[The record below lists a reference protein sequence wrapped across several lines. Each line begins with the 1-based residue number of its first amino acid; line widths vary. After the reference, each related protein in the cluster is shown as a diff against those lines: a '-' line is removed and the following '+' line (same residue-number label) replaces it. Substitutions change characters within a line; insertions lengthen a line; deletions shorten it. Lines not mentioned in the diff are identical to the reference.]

1 MRAAAG
7 KQAEPTPGAAG
18 LSKMAVYTDVA
29 DDELRAF
36 IALYDLGEV
45 LSCKGIAEGVENS
58 NFLVTTERGNFI
70 LTLYEKRVAP
80 QDLPFFI
87 ALMEHLAGQ
96 GVACPTPVK
105 GRDGIALRELCGRP
119 AALVTFLA
127 GMWPRRIQP
136 FHCAALGGALAA
148 LHRAGASF
156 GMARAND
163 LSVAGWRRLY
173 RACQARTGEIRPGL
187 AEELDAELSLLE
199 KEWPRD
205 LPMGVIHADLFP
217 DNVFFRERQVS
228 GLIDFYFA
236 CTDFFAYDLAIC
248 LNAWCFEADGSFNV
262 TKARLLLDGYRR
274 ARPLAPAELAALPL
288 LARGSALRFLL
299 TRLFDWLN
307 QPPGALVRP
316 KDPLEFLRKLRFH
329 RGLAGIGGYGLDA

>member
-1 MRAAAG
+1 
-7 KQAEPTPGAAG
+7 
-18 LSKMAVYTDVA
+18 MAVYTDVA

-36 IALYDLGEV
+36 MALYDLGEV

-87 ALMEHLAGQ
+87 GLMEHLARH

-105 GRDGIALRELCGRP
+105 ARDGIALRELCGRP
-119 AALVTFLA
+119 AAVVTFLA

-136 FHCAALGGALAA
+136 FHCAGVGAALAA

-156 GMARAND
+156 GMTRANN
-163 LSVAGWRRLY
+163 LSVAGWRSLFEACRD
-173 RACQARTGEIRPGL
+173 RAAEVQPEL
-187 AEELDAELSLLE
+187 AVELETELTLLE
-199 KEWPRD
+199 SAWPHG
-205 LPMGVIHADLFP
+205 LPSGVIHADLFP
-217 DNVFFRERQVS
+217 DNVFFRDRDVS

-236 CTDFFAYDLAIC
+236 CTDFLAYDLAIC
-248 LNAWCFEADGSFNV
+248 LNAWCFEADGSLNV
-262 TKARLLLDGYRR
+262 TKARLLLDAYRR
-274 ARPLAPAELAALPL
+274 ARPLSAAELAALPL

-307 QPPGALVRP
+307 QPAGALVRP
-316 KDPLEFLRKLRFH
+316 KDPLEYLRKLRFH
-329 RGLAGIGGYGLDA
+329 RGITGVQGYGLDA

>member
-1 MRAAAG
+1 
-7 KQAEPTPGAAG
+7 
-18 LSKMAVYTDVA
+18 MAVYTDVT

-36 IALYDLGEV
+36 IARYDIGEV
-45 LSCKGIAEGVENS
+45 LACKGIAEGVENS

-70 LTLYEKRVAP
+70 LTLYEKRVARH
-80 QDLPFFI
+80 DLPFFI
-87 ALMEHLAGQ
+87 ALMEHLARH

-105 GRDGIALRELCGRP
+105 ARNGVALRELCGRP
-119 AALVTFLA
+119 AAVVTFLA

-136 FHCAALGGALAA
+136 FHCAAVGGALAG

-156 GMARAND
+156 AMTRPND

-173 RACQARTGEIRPGL
+173 EACRCRAAEVQPGL
-187 AEELDAELSLLE
+187 ADELGAELAALE
-199 KEWPRD
+199 TEWPRG
-205 LPMGVIHADLFP
+205 LPRGVIHADLFP
-217 DNVFFRERQVS
+217 DNVFFRERDVS

-236 CTDFFAYDLAIC
+236 CTDFLVYDLAIC
-248 LNAWCFEADGSFNV
+248 LNAWCFEADGSLNV

-274 ARPLAPAELAALPL
+274 KRPLAPDELAALPL

-307 QPPGALVRP
+307 QPEGALVQP
-316 KDPLEFLRKLRFH
+316 KDPREFLRKLRFH
-329 RGLAGIGGYGLDA
+329 RGITSLAAYGLDG

>member
-1 MRAAAG
+1 
-7 KQAEPTPGAAG
+7 
-18 LSKMAVYTDVA
+18 MAVYTDVA

-36 IALYDLGEV
+36 IALYDIGEV

-70 LTLYEKRVAP
+70 LTLYEKRVSP
-80 QDLPFFI
+80 EDLPFFI
-87 ALMEHLAGQ
+87 ALMEHLAHH

-105 GRDGIALRELCGRP
+105 ARDGFALRELCGRP
-119 AALVTFLA
+119 AAVVTFLA

-136 FHCAALGGALAA
+136 FHCAGVGAALAI

-156 GMARAND
+156 GITRAND
-163 LSVAGWRRLY
+163 LSVTGWRSLFEACSD
-173 RACQARTGEIRPGL
+173 RAAEVQPGL
-187 AEELDAELSLLE
+187 ATELEAELALLE
-199 KEWPRD
+199 SAWPRD
-205 LPMGVIHADLFP
+205 LPTGVIHADLFP
-217 DNVFFRERQVS
+217 DNVFFRGHDVS

-248 LNAWCFEADGSFNV
+248 LNAWCFEADGSLNV

-274 ARPLAPAELAALPL
+274 ARPLAAAELAALPI

-307 QPPGALVRP
+307 QPAGALVRP
-316 KDPLEFLRKLRFH
+316 KDPLEYLRRLRFH
-329 RGLAGIGGYGLDA
+329 RGITSPAGYGLDA